1 MPYVTNTRGIGFNM
15 KNNDSPFFA
24 SRPFR
29 VVLISG
35 FFAILLCFACFVL
48 QYHTMRMERHAKRRA
63 QHAAKTIF
71 KEFSLILCSAL
82 DGHSQSDQPRPQS
95 FDDLC
100 DILRQRQAEIVK
112 RHRRAFSPE
121 VEGMIQHRRD
131 PWGTN
136 FFVDIHKSDDKDR
149 LYIITL
155 ISAGS
160 DRKFIGDFDYG
171 KIDGFGYF
179 VMVGEMGE
187 EDWGMRF
194 PFFTRSKKR
203 MRPVEPA
210 LQN

>member
-1 MPYVTNTRGIGFNM
+1 MQD
-15 KNNDSPFFA
+15 NDSPFFA

-35 FFAILLCFACFVL
+35 FFSLLLCCACFVL
-48 QYHTMRMERHAKRRA
+48 QYRTISMERHAKVKA
-63 QHAAKTIF
+63 QYAAKTTF
-71 KEFSLILCSAL
+71 KEFSFILCSAL
-82 DGHSQSDQPRPQS
+82 DGQMLSDQPRPQS
-95 FDDLC
+95 SDDLC
-100 DILRQRQAEIVK
+100 DILRQHQAEIVK
-112 RHRRAFSPE
+112 RSRRAPISPE
-121 VEGMIQHRRD
+121 VEGMIQHCRD

-136 FFVDIHKSDDKDR
+136 FFVDIRKSDDKDR

-187 EDWGMRF
+187 EDWGMKF
-194 PFFTRSKKR
+194 PFSTRTKKYS
-203 MRPVEPA
+203 P
-210 LQN
+210 